1 MASGT
6 ADASTPSPQERF
18 DALQQRSRWL
28 AFPIA
33 VQKKFSDDQASNQ
46 AALLSYYGFFS
57 IFPLMLVFTTI
68 LGFVLKHDA
77 HLRQSITT
85 SVVAKLPIIGTEL
98 QGKSLTG
105 SVAGL
110 VIGVVTSLWS
120 GLAITTAAQNAL
132 DKVWAVPMKAR
143 RNFVHTRLLGV
154 MLLFSLG
161 LLFAISAGAT
171 GVVSGGL
178 GGVGARIGGYVVSL
192 IINFCLFYASY
203 RLLTAKSIKC
213 DLRIGS
219 AVAAVLWTILGAL
232 QGIYID
238 HLKHSSNAYGTFGL
252 VIALLIWLHLGAQ
265 IFLYCAEINVVH
277 SRRLWPRSF
286 FGDPVQPADQ
296 EALRSLA
303 EIEERSDA
311 ERVAVRFS
319 DGADGDGRSAG
330 AGVAASQPSGGE
342 SERASR

>member
-6 ADASTPSPQERF
+6 ADGGDTPSPQERF

-33 VQKKFSDDQASNQ
+33 VQKKFSDDEASNH

-68 LGFVLKHDA
+68 LGFVLKGDA
-77 HLRQSITT
+77 HLRESITT
-85 SVVAKLPIIGTEL
+85 SVVAKLPIIGEEL
-98 QGKSLTG
+98 KGKSLTG

-110 VIGVVTSLWS
+110 VIGVVTALWS
-120 GLAITTAAQNAL
+120 GLAITTAAQGSLNR
-132 DKVWAVPMKAR
+132 VWAVPMKAR
-143 RNFVHTRLLGV
+143 ASFVQIRVRGV
-154 MLLFSLG
+154 VLLFSLG
-161 LLFAISAGAT
+161 LLFVISTAAT

-178 GGVGARIGGYVVSL
+178 GGIGARIGGYVL
-192 IINFCLFYASY
+192 ALALNFLLFFTSY
-203 RLLTAKSIKC
+203 RVLTHRDIPSS

-219 AVAAVLWTILGAL
+219 AVMAVAWTILQAF
-232 QGIYID
+232 QAAYID
-238 HLKHSSNAYGTFGL
+238 HLKHSSNAYGTFGF

-286 FGDPVQPADQ
+286 FGDPVRPADQ

-303 EIEERSDA
+303 EIEERSDD
-311 ERVAVRFS
+311 EHVAVSFAATDHR
-319 DGADGDGRSAG
+319 DGDDPDRAAATSGR
-330 AGVAASQPSGGE
+330 
-342 SERASR
+342 